1 MEPIMSEQDRVEVKK
16 ILEALT
22 GDVQV
27 DLYTKRASAIIVPGD
42 EPCET
47 CPETEQLLGEVASLN
62 DKIKVTVHEKAAE
75 GMEGI
80 FPLMEFRGAGVKGKL
95 RYFGIPAGYEFR
107 TLLDTL
113 VAVSSGDSGLSEE
126 SKKDL
131 SKVSQPVAMQV
142 FVTPG

>member
-1 MEPIMSEQDRVEVKK
+1 MEPIMSEQDRAEVKK
-16 ILEALT
+16 ILAVMMA
-22 GDVQV
+22 DVQV
-27 DLYTKRASAIIVPGD
+27 DLYTSRDG
-42 EPCET
+42 CET

-62 DKIKVTVHEKAAE
+62 EKIKVSVHQKSAE
-75 GMEGI
+75 GLDGV
-80 FPLMEFRGAGVKGKL
+80 FPVMEFRGAGVKGKL

-113 VAVSSGDSGLSEE
+113 IAVSSGDSGLSEE

-131 SKVSQPVAMQV
+131 SKVSQPVSMQV

>member
-1 MEPIMSEQDRVEVKK
+1 MSEQDRVEVKK
-16 ILEALT
+16 ILEVMT
-22 GDVQV
+22 GEVQV
-27 DLYTKRASAIIVPGD
+27 DLYTKRAPLIAVPGV

-47 CPETEQLLGEVASLN
+47 CPETEQLLAEVASLN
-62 DKIKVTVHEKAAE
+62 DKIKVTVHEKSAE
-75 GMEGI
+75 GDDVQGI

-113 VAVSSGDSGLSEE
+113 VAVSSGESGLSEE